1 MRITH
6 VFLLVLGLF
15 SVFNFMDVI
24 PGYAQEESRPAGIL
38 LEETDAIKMPQL
50 NIGANW
56 SYAYE
61 VVPVIGENQSLN
73 GSISSGL
80 KSSGVNLCIK
90 QFSATEILKA
100 SQVQKSNLS
109 CTGASLELN
118 LTEQANFSLPGLG
131 QGLYTLSMSDVSSA
145 QELSALQLLVTREDL
160 ALQLP
165 SSIKAGEPLKVEAN
179 ISGLNQS
186 KIFGVVMISGQD
198 YDNMSLN
205 LTSRESGSGY
215 NSTLKIGEREGQLPS
230 LTNLSYDLAMD
241 LLYLLPQKSTIAIQ
255 ESLQS
260 EVELFLI
267 TDTAWRKGEYI
278 LTCAV
283 YSSKE
288 GLLGMKQETVKVM

>member
-1 MRITH
+1 MRTTR
-6 VFLLVLGLF
+6 VLLLVLGLF

-24 PGYAQEESRPAGIL
+24 PGYAQEGSQFGAIL
-38 LEETDAIKMPQL
+38 LDKTDAIKMPQL

-61 VVPVIGENQSLN
+61 GIPVISENQSLN

-80 KSSGVNLCIK
+80 KSPGVNLCIK
-90 QFSATEILKA
+90 PFSATEILKA
-100 SQVQKSNLS
+100 SEVGKSNLN
-109 CTGASLELN
+109 CTGTSFELN

-131 QGLYTLSMSDVSSA
+131 QGFYTLSLSDTNSG
-145 QELSALQLLVTREDL
+145 QEISALQLLVAQEDL

-165 SSIKAGEPLKVEAN
+165 SSIKAGDPLKVEAN
-179 ISGLNQS
+179 ISGINQS
-186 KIFGVVMISGQD
+186 KIFGAIMISGQD
-198 YDNMSLN
+198 YDSMSLN

-241 LLYLLPQKSTIAIQ
+241 LLYLLPQNSAVAIQ

-260 EVELFLI
+260 DVELFLI
-267 TDTAWRKGEYI
+267 TDTAWPKGEYI

-288 GLLGMKQETVKVM
+288 GLLGLKQETVKVI

>member
-1 MRITH
+1 MRTTR
-6 VFLLVLGLF
+6 VLVLVLGLF

-24 PGYAQEESRPAGIL
+24 PGYAQEGSQFGAIL
-38 LEETDAIKMPQL
+38 LEKTDAIEMPQL

-61 VVPVIGENQSLN
+61 GVPVIRENQSLN

-80 KSSGVNLCIK
+80 KSPGVNLCIK
-90 QFSATEILKA
+90 PFSATEILRA
-100 SQVQKSNLS
+100 SNQKNNLS
-109 CTGASLELN
+109 CTGTSLELN

-131 QGLYTLSMSDVSSA
+131 QGLYTLSLSDTNSG
-145 QELSALQLLVTREDL
+145 QEISALQLLVAQEDL

-165 SSIKAGEPLKVEAN
+165 SSIKAGDPLKVEAN
-179 ISGLNQS
+179 ISGINQS
-186 KIFGVVMISGQD
+186 KIFGAIMISGQD
-198 YDNMSLN
+198 YDSMSLN

-241 LLYLLPQKSTIAIQ
+241 LLYLLPQNSAVAIQ

-267 TDTAWRKGEYI
+267 TDTAWPKGEYI

-288 GLLGMKQETVKVM
+288 GLLGLKQETVKVI

>member
-1 MRITH
+1 MRTTR
-6 VFLLVLGLF
+6 VLVLVLGLF

-24 PGYAQEESRPAGIL
+24 PGYAQEGSQFGAIL
-38 LEETDAIKMPQL
+38 LEKTDAIEMPQL

-61 VVPVIGENQSLN
+61 GIPVIGENQSLN

-90 QFSATEILKA
+90 PFSATEILKA
-100 SQVQKSNLS
+100 SEVENLS
-109 CTGASLELN
+109 CTGTSLELN
-118 LTEQANFSLPGLG
+118 LTEQANFSIPGMAE
-131 QGLYTLSMSDVSSA
+131 GLYTLSLSDLNRT
-145 QELSALQLLVTREDL
+145 QELSALQLLVAQEDL
-160 ALQLP
+160 ALRLP
-165 SSIKAGEPLKVEAN
+165 SSIQAGDPLKVEAN
-179 ISGLNQS
+179 ISGINQS
-186 KIFGVVMISGQD
+186 KIFGVIMISGQD

-241 LLYLLPQKSTIAIQ
+241 LLYLLPQNSAVAIQ

-260 EVELFLI
+260 DVELFLI
-267 TDTAWRKGEYI
+267 TDTAWPKGEYI

-283 YSSKE
+283 FSSKE
-288 GLLGMKQETVKVM
+288 GLLGLKQETVKVM

>member
-1 MRITH
+1 MRTTR
-6 VFLLVLGLF
+6 VLLLVLGLF

-24 PGYAQEESRPAGIL
+24 PGYAQEGSQFGAIL
-38 LEETDAIKMPQL
+38 LEKTDAIEMPQL

-61 VVPVIGENQSLN
+61 GIPVIGENQSLN

-80 KSSGVNLCIK
+80 KSPGVNLCIK
-90 QFSATEILKA
+90 PFSATEILKA
-100 SQVQKSNLS
+100 SEVENLS
-109 CTGASLELN
+109 CTGTSLELN
-118 LTEQANFSLPGLG
+118 LTEQANFSIPGMAE
-131 QGLYTLSMSDVSSA
+131 GLYTLSLSDTNSG
-145 QELSALQLLVTREDL
+145 QEISALQLLVAQEDL

-165 SSIKAGEPLKVEAN
+165 SSIKAGDPLKVEAN
-179 ISGLNQS
+179 ISGINQS

-241 LLYLLPQKSTIAIQ
+241 LLYLLPQNSAVAIQ

-267 TDTAWRKGEYI
+267 TDTAWPKGEYI

-283 YSSKE
+283 FSSKE
-288 GLLGMKQETVKVM
+288 GLLGLKQETVKVM